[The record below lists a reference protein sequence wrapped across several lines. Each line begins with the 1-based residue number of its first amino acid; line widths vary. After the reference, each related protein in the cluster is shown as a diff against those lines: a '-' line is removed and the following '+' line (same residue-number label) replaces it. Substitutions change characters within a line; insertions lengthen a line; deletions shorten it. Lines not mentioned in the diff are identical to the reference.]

1 MDETVAQR
9 KHWRILKGTVSSLD
23 ANLLNLLARFI
34 VFWVLLQA
42 PTVWNKQVFSNFSL
56 QSKS

>member
-42 PTVWNKQVFSNFSL
+42 PTV
-56 QSKS
+56 